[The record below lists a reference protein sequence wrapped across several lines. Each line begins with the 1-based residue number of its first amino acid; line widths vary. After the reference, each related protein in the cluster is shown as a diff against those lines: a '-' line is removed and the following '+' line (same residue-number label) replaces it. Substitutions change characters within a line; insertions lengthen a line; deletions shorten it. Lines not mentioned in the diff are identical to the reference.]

1 VARCL
6 VGSADAQRKALVSG
20 LTSDQVRVTGLPVNP
35 RFTEGLVER
44 AEAHKALGWGTDQPA
59 ALMVGGGEGMGQ
71 LYRTARAIDRL
82 CSGVQIAVVAGR
94 NRKLLQRLQST
105 SWRQPMHIYGFV
117 DHTLDMPRLMSAADL
132 LITKA
137 GPGTLH
143 EAFLAGLPLLL
154 SGAVPG
160 QEEGN
165 VRLVVEGAARPT
177 QKLVARRVLAV
188 RDGAARITRGAA
200 RTRPL
205 EARRR

>member
-1 VARCL
+1 
-6 VGSADAQRKALVSG
+6 
-20 LTSDQVRVTGLPVNP
+20 
-35 RFTEGLVER
+35 
-44 AEAHKALGWGTDQPA
+44 
-59 ALMVGGGEGMGQ
+59 MGQ

-165 VRLVVEGAARPT
+165 VRLVVEGGAGVWAPQPAKAAGLAASWLSGDGAVLASMRRRSRALARPEAAAA
-177 QKLVARRVLAV
+177 VADEVWQL
-188 RDGAARITRGAA
+188 GLTI
-200 RTRPL
+200 L
-205 EARRR
+205 